1 VPYTNT
7 LPQKKTEKQRKRQR
21 DRDREREREGTDA
34 DIDRLTDA
42 GTDAEADKNFL
53 MMVHEKHSLDF
64 QVRVELLFTKELP
77 RCLFPMGTE
86 CLCDLVSRF
95 LV

>member
-21 DRDREREREGTDA
+21 DRDREREREGTD
-34 DIDRLTDA
+34 
-42 GTDAEADKNFL
+42 ADKNFL